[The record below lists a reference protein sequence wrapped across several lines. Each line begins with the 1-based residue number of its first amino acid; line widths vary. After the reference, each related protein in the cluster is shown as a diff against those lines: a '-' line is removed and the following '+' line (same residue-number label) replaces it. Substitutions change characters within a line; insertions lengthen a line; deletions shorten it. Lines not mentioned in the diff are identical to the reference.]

1 MFFAKTAGSQE
12 WRAIASA
19 IKTLVEEATFEVSSE
34 GLVFRAMDPSHI
46 ALVDL
51 WYPNVAF
58 ERFECDKP
66 FKFTIRVEDFVK
78 LIGRSDAK
86 DSVEITSSEEDDLT
100 LRLMNGY
107 KREFKVHLIETT
119 PGTAPLPKLDLDVK
133 LSMGKTVFE
142 KILGDISV
150 VADQV
155 MMSSLKEG
163 VSFSGK
169 SDVGAASIQLDKGG
183 AELLELEVKQE
194 AKASYNIDY
203 LSNMSRAVGGASDVV
218 VVEYASKK
226 PARLEWKLNEQG
238 ARIHYFLAPRIAET

>member
-1 MFFAKTAGSQE
+1 MFFAKSAGSTE
-12 WRAIASA
+12 WKAVSSA

-34 GLVFRAMDPSHI
+34 GLIFRAMDPSHI

-51 WYPNVAF
+51 SWPNSAWEKFSV
-58 ERFECDKP
+58 DKTT
-66 FKFTIRVEDFVK
+66 KFTIRVEDFVK
-78 LIGRSDAK
+78 LIARSDAK
-86 DSVEITSSEEDDLT
+86 DSIEIASDEEDSLT

-133 LSMGKTVFE
+133 LSMGKSVFE

-155 MMSSLKEG
+155 MISSLKEG

-169 SDVGAASIQLDKGG
+169 SDIGAANIQLDKGG
-183 AELLELEVKQE
+183 AELLELDVKQE

-203 LSNMSRAVGGASDVV
+203 ILGICKAVGSAADVV
-218 VVEYASKK
+218 VMEYASKK
-226 PARLEWKLNEQG
+226 PTKIQLKLNEQG
-238 ARIHYFLAPRIAET
+238 CRIDYFLAPRISEQ

>member
-12 WRAIASA
+12 WKAVAAA
-19 IKTLVEEATFEVSSE
+19 IKTLVEEATFEVTSE

-51 WYPNVAF
+51 SWPNSSF
-58 ERFECDKP
+58 EKFECDKP
-66 FKFTIRVEDFVK
+66 TKFTIRVEDFVK
-78 LIGRSDAK
+78 LIARTDAK
-86 DSVEITSSEEDDLT
+86 DSIEIASSEDDALT

-119 PGTAPLPKLDLDVK
+119 PGTAPLPKLELDVK
-133 LSMGKTVFE
+133 LTMSKSVFE
-142 KILGDISV
+142 KVLGDISV

-155 MMSSLKEG
+155 MISAMKEG

-169 SDVGAASIQLDKGG
+169 SDVAASIQLDKGG
-183 AELLELEVKQE
+183 ADVLDLQVKEE

-203 LSNMSRAVGGASDVV
+203 LSGISRAVGSASDSVV
-218 VVEYASKK
+218 LEYSSKK
-226 PARLEWKLNEQG
+226 PCRLEFKLNEQG
-238 ARIHYFLAPRIAET
+238 ARIFYFLAPRIAEN

>member
-1 MFFAKTAGSQE
+1 MFFAKTASSVE
-12 WRAIASA
+12 WKAISSA
-19 IKTLVEEATFEVSSE
+19 IKTLVEEATFEVSGE

-51 WYPNVAF
+51 LYPNVAF

-66 FKFTIRVEDFVK
+66 TKFTIRVEDFVK

-86 DSVEITSSEEDDLT
+86 DSVEITSNEDDALT

-119 PGTAPLPKLDLDVK
+119 PGAAPLPKLDLDVK
-133 LSMGKTVFE
+133 ISMSKAVFE
-142 KILGDISV
+142 KVLGDISV

-155 MMSSLKEG
+155 MISSLKEG

-169 SDVGAASIQLDKGG
+169 SDVGAANIQLDKGG
-183 AELLELEVKQE
+183 PDVLDLQVKVE

-203 LSNMSRAVGGASDVV
+203 LLGISKAVGSSSDTV
-218 VVEYASKK
+218 VVEYSSKK
-226 PARLEWKLNEQG
+226 PARLEFRLNEQG
-238 ARIHYFLAPRIAET
+238 ARIFYFLAPRIAET